1 VAAGRHEGLAMNGP
15 PMCLRPR
22 FGVFAHE
29 PALVPASWLRLL
41 EMGVQT
47 VYPAHGRPFPAS
59 ALTA

>member
-1 VAAGRHEGLAMNGP
+1 MNGP